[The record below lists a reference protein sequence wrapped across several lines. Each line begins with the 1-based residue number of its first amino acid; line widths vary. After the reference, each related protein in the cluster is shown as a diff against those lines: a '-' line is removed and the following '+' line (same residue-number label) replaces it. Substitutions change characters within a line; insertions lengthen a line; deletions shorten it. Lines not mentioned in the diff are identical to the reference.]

1 MPERGRIPT
10 EQDRLLVELNPTGQV
25 WVLVSGDWAYVRLHS
40 PPPVDPW
47 ERQQV
52 WAHLAGHADRDG
64 VDVAMSI
71 EYQDTDAGP
80 RDVEVYAV
88 AGHIAARR
96 TLVPADD
103 RDPWSIDEI
112 SIHRLDGRVAGVTS
126 WRDAR
131 LGDVGQALDRALG
144 DPVVALRLGDRWG
157 ARVKPKP
164 GRQGRPDLFYA
175 VAALDYVRALEV
187 APSTPVHW
195 LAEKGPGAV
204 TADQLRAR
212 IRRARERGLLTKT
225 PKRHP
230 GGELTEKAKGLLSS
244 AGLLDEGDE

>member
-1 MPERGRIPT
+1 MPERENIPT
-10 EQDRLLVELNPTGQV
+10 ELDRLYVSLNPTEEV
-25 WVLVSGDWAYVRLHS
+25 LVLVSGDWAYVRLHS
-40 PPPVDPW
+40 PPPVTPW
-47 ERQQV
+47 ERQQR
-52 WAHLAGHADRDG
+52 WEHLARHAERAS
-64 VDVAMSI
+64 VDVAVSI

-80 RDVEVYAV
+80 RDVEIYAV

-96 TLVPADD
+96 KLVPADN
-103 RDPWSIDEI
+103 RDPWAVDEI

-144 DPVVALRLGDRWG
+144 DPVVALRLGERWG
-157 ARVKPKP
+157 ATVKPKP

-175 VAALDYVRALEV
+175 VAALDYVRALDA
-187 APSTPVHW
+187 APRKPVRW
-195 LAEKGPGAV
+195 LVEHGNA
-204 TADQLRAR
+204 TADELRAR

-230 GGELTEKAKGLLSS
+230 GGELTDKAKDLRRS
-244 AGLLDEGDE
+244 AGLLDKGDE